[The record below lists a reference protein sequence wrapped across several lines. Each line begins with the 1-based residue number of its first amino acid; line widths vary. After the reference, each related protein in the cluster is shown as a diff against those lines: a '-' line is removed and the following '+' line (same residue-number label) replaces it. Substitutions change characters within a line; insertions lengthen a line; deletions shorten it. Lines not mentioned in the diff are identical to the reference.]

1 MTHMTR
7 EEIENAISKVDGIGG
22 MTGNER
28 LFVTGLMDEFD
39 KALKNDKDK
48 ARLILELLG
57 FDKPSIDKIVA

>member
-1 MTHMTR
+1 MTR

-39 KALKNDKDK
+39 MALKNDKDK

-57 FDKPSIDKIVA
+57 FDKFSIEKIVK

>member
-1 MTHMTR
+1 MTR

-28 LFVTGLMDEFD
+28 LFVSGLMDEFD
-39 KALKNDKDK
+39 MALKNDKDK

-57 FDKPSIDKIVA
+57 FDKFSIERIVK

>member
-1 MTHMTR
+1 MTR

-28 LFVTGLMDEFD
+28 LFATGLMDEFD
-39 KALKNDKDK
+39 MALKNDKDK

>member
-1 MTHMTR
+1 MTLMTR

-28 LFVTGLMDEFD
+28 LFVSGLMDEFD

-57 FDKPSIDKIVA
+57 FDKFSIEKIIK

>member
-1 MTHMTR
+1 MTR

-39 KALKNDKDK
+39 MALKNDKDK

-57 FDKPSIDKIVA
+57 FDRTSIDKIVV

>member
-1 MTHMTR
+1 MTR

-28 LFVTGLMDEFD
+28 LFVSGLMDEFD